1 MRLCNG
7 YYIGEIIDDG
17 NLSKH
22 SDIIV
27 PFGELSYLL
36 RVRIK
41 WKASSALVY
50 SRRQDKYVNL
60 PVTIDIG
67 DEVLVLRFDTQPL
80 ALRGTNKPR
89 FVIGRLVDI
98 IGVYENKHNTRK
110 NKEAR

>member
-1 MRLCNG
+1 MKLCNG

-17 NLSKH
+17 SVAQRT
-22 SDIIV
+22 DIIV

-50 SRRQDKYVNL
+50 SRRQDRYIDL
-60 PVTIDIG
+60 PVSVNVG

-80 ALRGTNKPR
+80 ALRGTNEPR
-89 FVIGRLVDI
+89 FIIGRLIDI
-98 IGVYENKHNTRK
+98 LGVYENKHNTRE